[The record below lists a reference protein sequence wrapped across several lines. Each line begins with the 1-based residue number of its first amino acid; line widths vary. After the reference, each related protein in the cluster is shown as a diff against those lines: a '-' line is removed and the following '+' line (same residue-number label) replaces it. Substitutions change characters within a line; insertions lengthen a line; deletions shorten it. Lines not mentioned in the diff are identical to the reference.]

1 MHALP
6 LNRSNFLGTEDKQ
19 CMFRLSVEPGETS
32 IPAGMAAYYNPT
44 HFRVNT
50 EHR

>member
-6 LNRSNFLGTEDKQ
+6 LNSSNFLGTEDKL
-19 CMFRLSVEPGETS
+19 CMLRLSMEPGETS
-32 IPAGMAAYYNPT
+32 IPAGMAAYYNLT
-44 HFRVNT
+44 HFRVDT